1 MIRRRRTLI
10 IQYSIENIQLREGM
24 GHNSKQFDE
33 SDPKANFPSGQVVD
47 PAQQMQV
54 LGRTV
59 KENLSRKIQA
69 MLNSCVNCG
78 QCAESCHYYCST
90 GDSDVIPVNKS
101 KKLANLLQTHF
112 HPVKTHLPFFKPK
125 DQPDEQMM
133 AALYKAAYEDCTL
146 CGKCALTCPMGINTG
161 EILSLARAMLCSIGR
176 LPSGLVHPVETAF
189 KVGNYLGL
197 TTEDFV
203 ENIEWI
209 AEELGD
215 EIGDETFTIP
225 IDKQNAE
232 VLYIPHP
239 LEARDLPFLLMYALK
254 ILHAAGENYTVS
266 SYDFDTVNYAYY
278 QGSKDNMMRI
288 AQRVLDAR
296 EKLQAKSI
304 GLAPCGHGYRVLRW
318 EVEKYLGKRFTF
330 PPVMSIVELIERY
343 IRQGRIRIEKDKFE
357 GPITYHDPCNIAR
370 RGGIIESPRNVLNT
384 LTSDFVEMQPNRARN
399 FCCGGGGGLASSGDY
414 GKIRVTAGKKK
425 AEQIRQTGAKI
436 VATNCFNCMT
446 QIRDLSKTYDLG
458 IEVKSIV
465 ELVSESLIM

>member
-1 MIRRRRTLI
+1 
-10 IQYSIENIQLREGM
+10 M
-24 GHNSKQFDE
+24 GHNSKQFEE
-33 SDPKANFPSGQVVD
+33 SDPKANSPSGQVVD

-54 LGRTV
+54 LDRTL
-59 KENLSRKIQA
+59 KANLSRKIQA
-69 MLNSCVNCG
+69 MLSSCVNCG

-101 KKLANLLQTHF
+101 EKLARVLQTHF
-112 HPVKTHLPFFKPK
+112 HPVKSRLPFLKPK
-125 DQPDEQMM
+125 ERPDEQMM

-161 EILSLARAMLCSIGR
+161 EILSLARALLCSIGQ

-215 EIGDETFTIP
+215 EIGDETFAIP

-318 EVEKYLGKRFTF
+318 EVEKYMGKRLPF
-330 PPVMSIVELIERY
+330 PPVRSIVELIEDY
-343 IRQGRIRIEKDKFE
+343 IRQGRIRVEKDKFE

-370 RGGIIESPRNVLNT
+370 RGGIIDTPRNVINA
-384 LTSDFVEMQPNRARN
+384 LTSDFVEMHPNRARN

-414 GKIRVTAGKKK
+414 GKLRVTAGKKK
-425 AEQIRQTGAKI
+425 ADQIRQTGAKI

-446 QIRDLSKTYDLG
+446 QIRDLSKAYDLG

>member
-1 MIRRRRTLI
+1 MVENNMQIDDSNQTGDEGIEPARQMGILRR
-10 IQYSIENIQLREGM
+10 S
-24 GHNSKQFDE
+24 
-33 SDPKANFPSGQVVD
+33 
-47 PAQQMQV
+47 
-54 LGRTV
+54 V
-59 KENLSRKIQA
+59 KKNLSRKIQA

-101 KKLANLLQTHF
+101 EKLARVLQTHF
-112 HPVKTHLPFFKPK
+112 HPVKSRLPFLKPRQ
-125 DQPDEQMM
+125 QPDEQLM

-161 EILSLARAMLCSIGR
+161 EILSLARAMLCSIGQ

-225 IDKQNAE
+225 IDKQNAD

-254 ILHAAGENYTVS
+254 ILHVAGENYTVS

-278 QGSKDNMMRI
+278 QGSKANMMRI

-296 EKLQAKSI
+296 EKLRAKSI

-318 EVEKYLGKRFTF
+318 EVEKYMGKRLPF
-330 PPVMSIVELIERY
+330 PPVKSIVELIEGY
-343 IRQGRIRIEKDKFE
+343 IRQGSIRIEKDKFE

-370 RGGIIESPRNVLNT
+370 RGGVIEAPRYVLNA
-384 LTSDFVEMQPNRARN
+384 LTSNLVEMHPNRARN
-399 FCCGGGGGLASSGDY
+399 FCCGGGGGLASTGDY
-414 GKIRVTAGKKK
+414 GKLRVAAGKKK
-425 AEQIRQTGAKI
+425 ADQIRQTGAKI

-446 QIRDLSKTYDLG
+446 QIRDLSKAYDLG

>member
-1 MIRRRRTLI
+1 
-10 IQYSIENIQLREGM
+10 M
-24 GHNSKQFDE
+24 GQNSKQIDNGDQTAD
-33 SDPKANFPSGQVVD
+33 SPGSQVIE
-47 PAQQMQV
+47 PARKIAYM
-54 LGRTV
+54 RRAV
-59 KENLSRKIQA
+59 KDNLSRKVQA

-78 QCAESCHYYCST
+78 LCAESCHYYCST
-90 GDSDVIPVNKS
+90 GDSAVIPVK
-101 KKLANLLQTHF
+101 KIEKLARVLRTYF
-112 HPVKTHLPFFKPK
+112 HPLKSRLPFNRPK
-125 DQPDEQMM
+125 EQPDEQMM
-133 AALYKAAYEDCTL
+133 ADLYKAAYEDCTL

-161 EILSLARAMLCSIGR
+161 EILALARAMLCSIGR
-176 LPSGLVHPVETAF
+176 LPSGLVHPVETALE
-189 KVGNYLGL
+189 VGNYLGL

-215 EIGDETFTIP
+215 EIEEEDFAVP

-239 LEARDLPFLLMYALK
+239 LEARDLPFLLMYAFK
-254 ILHAAGENYTVS
+254 ILHAAGEDYTVS

-288 AQRVLDAR
+288 SQRMLDAR

-304 GLAPCGHGYRVLRW
+304 VLAPCGHGYRVMRW
-318 EVEKYLGKRFTF
+318 ETEKYLEKRFDF
-330 PPVMSIVELIERY
+330 PPVRSIVEIIDRY
-343 IRQGRIRIEKDKFE
+343 IRQGRIRLEKNKYE

-370 RGGIIESPRNVLNT
+370 RGGVIEAPRNVLNAV
-384 LTSDFVEMQPNRARN
+384 TSDFVEMQPNRARN
-399 FCCGGGGGLASSGDY
+399 FCCGGGGGLASTGDF
-414 GKIRVTAGKKK
+414 GKLRIAVGKKK

-446 QIRDLSKTYDLG
+446 QIRDLSKAYELG

>member
-1 MIRRRRTLI
+1 
-10 IQYSIENIQLREGM
+10 M
-24 GHNSKQFDE
+24 GHNSKQFEE
-33 SDPKANFPSGQVVD
+33 SDPKANSPSGQVVD
-47 PAQQMQV
+47 PDQQMQV
-54 LGRTV
+54 LDRTL
-59 KENLSRKIQA
+59 KGNLSRKIQA
-69 MLNSCVNCG
+69 MLSSCVNCG

-101 KKLANLLQTHF
+101 EKLARVLQTHF
-112 HPVKTHLPFFKPK
+112 HPVKSRLPFLKPK
-125 DQPDEQMM
+125 GRPDEQMM

-161 EILSLARAMLCSIGR
+161 EILSLARALLCSIGQ

-197 TTEDFV
+197 TT
-203 ENIEWI
+203 
-209 AEELGD
+209 
-215 EIGDETFTIP
+215 
-225 IDKQNAE
+225 DKQNAE

-318 EVEKYLGKRFTF
+318 EVEKYMGKRLPF
-330 PPVMSIVELIERY
+330 PPVRSIVELIEDY
-343 IRQGRIRIEKDKFE
+343 IRQGRIRVEKDKFE

-370 RGGIIESPRNVLNT
+370 RGGIIDPPRNVINA

-414 GKIRVTAGKKK
+414 GKLRVTAGKKK
-425 AEQIRQTGAKI
+425 ADQIRQTGAKI

-446 QIRDLSKTYDLG
+446 QIRDLSKAYDLG

>member
-1 MIRRRRTLI
+1 
-10 IQYSIENIQLREGM
+10 M
-24 GHNSKQFDE
+24 GQNSKRKTD
-33 SDPKANFPSGQVVD
+33 SDQQTNSPGNQVAKANR
-47 PAQQMQV
+47 QMAHMRQ
-54 LGRTV
+54 TV
-59 KENLSRKIQA
+59 KNHLSRKIQS

-78 QCAESCHYYCST
+78 LCAESCHYYCST
-90 GDSDVIPVNKS
+90 GDRAVIPVRKFE
-101 KKLANLLQTHF
+101 KLARVLQTHF
-112 HPVKTHLPFFKPK
+112 HPLKSRLPFYRPK
-125 DQPDEQMM
+125 DLPDEQMM
-133 AALYKAAYEDCTL
+133 ATLYKAAYEDCTL

-189 KVGNYLGL
+189 MVGNYLGL

-215 EIGDETFTIP
+215 EIGKEDFTIP
-225 IDKQNAE
+225 IDKPNAE
-232 VLYIPHP
+232 ILYIPHP

-254 ILHAAGENYTVS
+254 ILHAAGEDYTIS

-288 AQRVLDAR
+288 AQRMIDAR
-296 EKLQAKSI
+296 EKLQAKNI
-304 GLAPCGHGYRVLRW
+304 VLAPCGHGYRVMRW
-318 EVEKYLGKRFTF
+318 EVEKYLGKRFDF
-330 PPVMSIVELIERY
+330 PPVQSIVEITDRY
-343 IRQGRIRIEKDKFE
+343 IRQGRIRLEKDKYE

-370 RGGIIESPRNVLNT
+370 RGGVIEAPRNILNA
-384 LTSDFVEMQPNRARN
+384 LTSNFVEMQPNRARN
-399 FCCGGGGGLASSGDY
+399 FCCGGGGGLASTGDF
-414 GKIRVTAGKKK
+414 GKLRITVGKKK

-446 QIRDLSKTYDLG
+446 QIRDLSKAYELG

>member
-1 MIRRRRTLI
+1 MVENNMQIDDSNQTGDEGIEPARQMGILRR
-10 IQYSIENIQLREGM
+10 S
-24 GHNSKQFDE
+24 
-33 SDPKANFPSGQVVD
+33 
-47 PAQQMQV
+47 
-54 LGRTV
+54 V
-59 KENLSRKIQA
+59 KKNLSRKIQA

-101 KKLANLLQTHF
+101 EKLARVLQTHF
-112 HPVKTHLPFFKPK
+112 HPVKSRLPFLKPRQ
-125 DQPDEQMM
+125 QPDEQLM

-161 EILSLARAMLCSIGR
+161 EILSLARAMLCSIGQ

-225 IDKQNAE
+225 IDKQNAD

-254 ILHAAGENYTVS
+254 ILHVAGENYTVS

-278 QGSKDNMMRI
+278 QGSKANMMRI

-318 EVEKYLGKRFTF
+318 EVEKYMGKRLPF
-330 PPVMSIVELIERY
+330 PPVKSIVELIEGY
-343 IRQGRIRIEKDKFE
+343 IRQGSIRIEKDKFE

-370 RGGIIESPRNVLNT
+370 RGGVIEAPRYVLNA
-384 LTSDFVEMQPNRARN
+384 LTSNLVEMHPNSARN
-399 FCCGGGGGLASSGDY
+399 FCCGGGGGLASTGDY
-414 GKIRVTAGKKK
+414 GKLRVAAGKKK
-425 AEQIRQTGAKI
+425 ADQIRQTGARI

-446 QIRDLSKTYDLG
+446 QIRDLSKAYDLG

>member
-1 MIRRRRTLI
+1 MVENNMQIDDSNQTGDEGIEPARQMGILRR
-10 IQYSIENIQLREGM
+10 S
-24 GHNSKQFDE
+24 
-33 SDPKANFPSGQVVD
+33 
-47 PAQQMQV
+47 
-54 LGRTV
+54 V
-59 KENLSRKIQA
+59 KKNLSRKIQA

-101 KKLANLLQTHF
+101 EKLARVLQTHF
-112 HPVKTHLPFFKPK
+112 HPVKSRLPFLKPRQ
-125 DQPDEQMM
+125 QPDEQLM

-161 EILSLARAMLCSIGR
+161 EILSLARAMLCSIGQ

-225 IDKQNAE
+225 IDKQNAD

-254 ILHAAGENYTVS
+254 ILHVAGENYTVS

-278 QGSKDNMMRI
+278 QGSKANMMRI

-318 EVEKYLGKRFTF
+318 EVEKYMGKRLPF
-330 PPVMSIVELIERY
+330 PPVKSIVELIEGY
-343 IRQGRIRIEKDKFE
+343 IRQGSIRIEKDKFE

-370 RGGIIESPRNVLNT
+370 RGGVIEAPRYVLNA
-384 LTSDFVEMQPNRARN
+384 LTSNLVEMQPNRARN
-399 FCCGGGGGLASSGDY
+399 FCCGGGGGLASTGDY
-414 GKIRVTAGKKK
+414 GKLRVAAGKKK
-425 AEQIRQTGAKI
+425 ADQIRQTGARI

-446 QIRDLSKTYDLG
+446 QIRDLSKAYDLG